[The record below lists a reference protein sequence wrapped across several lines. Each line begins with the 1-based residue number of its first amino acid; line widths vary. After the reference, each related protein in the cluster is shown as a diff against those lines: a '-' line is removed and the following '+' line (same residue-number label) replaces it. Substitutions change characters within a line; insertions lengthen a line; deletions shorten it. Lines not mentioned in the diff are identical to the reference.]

1 MERFGD
7 DEAGVT
13 VHAEA
18 ADGQREAS
26 RKNEIWRTQYLVGAD
41 GGRSSVRRSLALRYN
56 GFAKLDAPH
65 YGGRMVATHMR
76 APTLYRDHLA
86 RHHGWQYWVV
96 NPEVRATII
105 TLSGDEGVPDLLQGG
120 G

>member
-1 MERFGD
+1 M
-7 DEAGVT
+7 
-13 VHAEA
+13 
-18 ADGQREAS
+18 
-26 RKNEIWRTQYLVGAD
+26 
-41 GGRSSVRRSLALRYN
+41 RRSLALRYH

-105 TLSGDEGVPDLLQGG
+105 TLSGDEEFLIFSKADGRGRAAERRRDVAA
-120 G
+120 